1 MAAVEFALVAPAV
14 LIILLGVADLAV
26 LIRAAWH
33 LERSAGELANVI
45 AQLDSLREADF
56 PALFDVANRI
66 ADPYDLTGQGG
77 AVIITGLSGTASGP
91 VVSWRRRTGAA
102 DLLTRFGTSGA
113 PALPV
118 GFTLPSGQTAIAVE
132 TYARVTPWV
141 LAINLLGERAQVL
154 AGFGMFR
161 PRLSSLASI
170 LP

>member
-1 MAAVEFALVAPAV
+1 M
-14 LIILLGVADLAV
+14 
-26 LIRAAWH
+26 
-33 LERSAGELANVI
+33 
-45 AQLDSLREADF
+45 
-56 PALFDVANRI
+56 
-66 ADPYDLTGQGG
+66 
-77 AVIITGLSGTASGP
+77 
-91 VVSWRRRTGAA
+91 
-102 DLLTRFGTSGA
+102 
-113 PALPV
+113 